1 MLPNIPTRGH
11 ILPVRQMRAVLS
23 ADQYATTIFNSY
35 VKLVDIARYAKT
47 EPTEEDAE
55 NVECAVYALTA
66 LYVTPHFFPS
76 VWFMVALDFWI
87 WSSWAVTDW
96 ILYRMD
102 LWRTRRKADGSSRQE
117 SGLTRK
123 GSLAIPSPT

>member
-1 MLPNIPTRGH
+1 MLPNTPTRGH

-55 NVECAVYALTA
+55 NVECAVYALTT
-66 LYVTPHFFPS
+66 LYV
-76 VWFMVALDFWI
+76 
-87 WSSWAVTDW
+87 
-96 ILYRMD
+96 
-102 LWRTRRKADGSSRQE
+102 
-117 SGLTRK
+117 
-123 GSLAIPSPT
+123 PSPLLSFLPSGPWWLWPSGYGAPGQSLTGSRTGWIYGKRDVKPMD